1 VPRPPITNKKAMYR
15 LLQAGLLGNTI
26 PLYPTLETWLNAP
39 DLRSYPKWGVRC
51 LTPGDKRMRLN
62 VPIDEVVNYV
72 TTNFPTGE
80 GFNISPMID
89 QWAIFKGEVYEQ
101 YHTPPY
107 GLCAYVNFKG
117 NMPWREAL
125 RDYGQHFFG
134 LEAKLQ
140 LQKYMDSSSYDDVRT
155 LLEEYPDHV
164 VEFSVCDRSVGV
176 IPGRNSVIW
185 EVRKY

>member
-1 VPRPPITNKKAMYR
+1 VKPPITTKKAMYR

-26 PLYPTLETWLNAP
+26 PIYNSVDEWWDSD
-39 DLRSYPKWGVRC
+39 DLWRYDNWGVRV

-62 VPIDEVVNYV
+62 IPRGWVLDYV
-72 TTNFPTGE
+72 KDNFPEDSGY
-80 GFNISPMID
+80 NISPMID
-89 QWAIFKGEVYEQ
+89 QWSIFKGEVYEQ

-140 LQKYMDSSSYDDVRT
+140 LQKYMDPSSYDDVRT

-164 VEFSVCDRSVGV
+164 VEFSVCDRSVGI